1 MDSSIRVTS
10 TTYRASLAAFAPE
23 PRRTYV
29 SVGTGVLTSHDP
41 THRPERPPL
50 MTKALAAL
58 RARLSEEEGATVV
71 EYGLMI
77 GLVAI
82 VLVGAAILL
91 RDPLIDLFFSTR
103 PTG

>member
-1 MDSSIRVTS
+1 
-10 TTYRASLAAFAPE
+10 
-23 PRRTYV
+23 
-29 SVGTGVLTSHDP
+29 
-41 THRPERPPL
+41 

-58 RARLSEEEGATVV
+58 RTRLSEEEGATVV

>member
-1 MDSSIRVTS
+1 
-10 TTYRASLAAFAPE
+10 
-23 PRRTYV
+23 
-29 SVGTGVLTSHDP
+29 
-41 THRPERPPL
+41 

-58 RARLSEEEGATVV
+58 RTRLSEEEGATVV
-71 EYGLMI
+71 EY

-91 RDPLIDLFFSTR
+91 RDPLIDLFSSTR

>member
-1 MDSSIRVTS
+1 
-10 TTYRASLAAFAPE
+10 
-23 PRRTYV
+23 
-29 SVGTGVLTSHDP
+29 
-41 THRPERPPL
+41 

-58 RARLSEEEGATVV
+58 RTRLSEEEGATVV

-91 RDPLIDLFFSTR
+91 RDPLIDLFSSTR
-103 PTG
+103 PTGLRPAKAGESGSLSGGAVSLSGGSRCLRPSPSALRS